1 MKHLLL
7 TTIAVV
13 LLVGCGTT
21 QQGIVQSPEISIH
34 DAAKAGNT
42 VAIKQHLAAGTDVN
56 LKDAKWGNTPL
67 IHAAYHGKQEII
79 AYLVQQRADLNAQS
93 DNGWTALHV
102 AVGQEHVEVVEHLL
116 KSGADTTI
124 HNKLFGQ
131 GENQEKVSDT
141 PLDIA
146 INFDLVEIIDLLR
159 KNGAKTSAE
168 LKAEGK

>member
-7 TTIAVV
+7 KTIATV

-42 VAIKQHLAAGTDVN
+42 LAAGTDVN

-146 INFDLVEIIDLLR
+146 INFDLAEIIDLLR
-159 KNGAKTSAE
+159 KNGAKTSVE